1 MRPRVSAAAH
11 LDAAADTRL
20 PSLVAMHQ
28 PFTDGSGTSE
38 FVAPPPELPDEYV
51 QNAILDYLRK
61 AHPEPSIH
69 QSR

>member
-1 MRPRVSAAAH
+1 
-11 LDAAADTRL
+11 
-20 PSLVAMHQ
+20 MHQ